1 MTTNDDM
8 RRIGQQSVWTA
19 TFRDDTRVLCDPG
32 TVTFKWQKVGSGDAP
47 ASFVFGTNDEVVRV
61 SEGVYRFTSPYYEA
75 SGRYVCW
82 CESIGPRTSNELLTE
97 VRTRTLVEA
106 P

>member
-1 MTTNDDM
+1 MTTNDM

-19 TFRDDTRVLCDPG
+19 TFRDDAKVLCDPNS
-32 TVTFKWQKVGSGDAP
+32 VTFKWQKVGSGDAP
-47 ASFVFGTNDEVVRV
+47 AVFVYGTNSEVERV
-61 SEGVYRFTSPYYEA
+61 SVGVYRFTSPYYEA

-82 CESIGPRTSNELLTE
+82 CESTGPRTSNEQVTE
-97 VRTRTLVEA
+97 VSSRTLVEG